1 MIDKLEGGVSMS
13 SNNCRRDESPQYV
26 YNVYKI
32 YQTSPQRESNA
43 NDLLAANQQLL
54 TAMLNRR
61 QQSSF
66 DPGQI
71 LNDVLNSTLASLR
84 AKSCI
89 VDSLARS
96 FNL

>member
-1 MIDKLEGGVSMS
+1 MIDELEGGVIMS
-13 SNNCRRDESPQYV
+13 SNNCGRDQSPQTV
-26 YNVYKI
+26 NVYKI
-32 YQTSPQRESNA
+32 YQTSPKKESNA
-43 NDLLAANQQLL
+43 NDVLAANQQLL